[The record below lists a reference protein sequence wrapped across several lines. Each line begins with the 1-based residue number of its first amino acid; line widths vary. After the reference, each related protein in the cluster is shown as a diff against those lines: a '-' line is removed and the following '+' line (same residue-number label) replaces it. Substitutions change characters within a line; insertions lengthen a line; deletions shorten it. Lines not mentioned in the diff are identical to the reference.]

1 MLVASICSLSA
12 DLARISVHCSS
23 KVTMLATKIVFCES
37 SSDQTATSHPFC
49 LHTLTSSACF
59 LFVRTNPLRERV
71 KVLVL

>member
-1 MLVASICSLSA
+1 MLLASICSSSA
-12 DLARISVHCSS
+12 DLARISIHRSS

-37 SSDQTATSHPFC
+37 SSDQTVSSQPFW
-49 LHTLTSSACF
+49 LQPLTSSACF